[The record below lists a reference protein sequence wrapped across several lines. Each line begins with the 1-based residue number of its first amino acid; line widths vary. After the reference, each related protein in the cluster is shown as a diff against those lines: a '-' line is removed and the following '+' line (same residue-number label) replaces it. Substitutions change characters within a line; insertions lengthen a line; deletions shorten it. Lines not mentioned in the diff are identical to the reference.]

1 MDDMGRSRARNL
13 QAQVLCL
20 MGNNVTLP
28 YRWKLNRDTF
38 FLGGGGGED
47 TERSNE
53 TQN

>member
-38 FLGGGGGED
+38 FLGGD